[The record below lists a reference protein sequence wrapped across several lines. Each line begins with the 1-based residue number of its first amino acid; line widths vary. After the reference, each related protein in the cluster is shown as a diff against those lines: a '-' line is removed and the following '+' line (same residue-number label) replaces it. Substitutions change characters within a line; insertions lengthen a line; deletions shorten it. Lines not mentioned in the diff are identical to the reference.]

1 MREKASACPTVAGR
15 DTVRAR
21 AACGSAFV
29 VSLVLALLSGCE
41 SAPRPAVD
49 DRTYGGTVV
58 LAGPA
63 DLDHANPLVTADA
76 YTQEVNR
83 FLLFTTLVRYGP
95 DLTIE
100 PYLAESWT
108 MDGDTAVTFVLRRD
122 VMWHD
127 GVRTTAEDV
136 RFTLAT
142 AMNPAAAY
150 PNAAY
155 LSDWRAVEVIDS
167 FTVRVSFRPHAD
179 PLTAVALLPVA
190 PAHLL
195 GGTAPE
201 ELRTA
206 AFNRSPVGN
215 GPFRFVSQQASD
227 RWVFAANTEFPA
239 ALGGRPMVDRV
250 VWRVIPDRQAQVTEL
265 LTDNAD
271 VVLIPPAEAFVDLAA
286 RPGLN
291 GLVRPSFKYTFVG
304 WNGKRAP
311 FDDARVRRALTMAI
325 DRAEIVQTLRAGKGD
340 LAAGPVHPNHW
351 AFDRTLEPLPF
362 DTAAA
367 RALLAQAGILDRT
380 GDSRLERPDGRA
392 FAFDLEFQANSDFN
406 RSMVEMIQ
414 ADLAAIG
421 VSARPRPLDWS
432 TLVAHVSSPE
442 RAFDAVL
449 MGWEA
454 DFRVDVRDLFHSASM
469 EGPFQLAS
477 YRNTEVDALLDRA
490 SSIVNREESMPVWHQ
505 LQRILR
511 DEQPWTFLY
520 YYPDLILTSQRLQV
534 MDMDLRGVLASVTRW
549 TLAPGN

>member
-1 MREKASACPTVAGR
+1 
-15 DTVRAR
+15 
-21 AACGSAFV
+21 
-29 VSLVLALLSGCE
+29 VSIVLGLLSGCE
-41 SAPRPAVD
+41 PAPQPAVD
-49 DRTYGGTVV
+49 DRTHGGTLVI
-58 LAGPA
+58 AGPG

-83 FLLFTTLVRYGP
+83 FLLFTPLVRYAA

-108 MDGDTAVTFVLRRD
+108 MDGDTALTFALRRD

-136 RFTLAT
+136 RFTIAT

-155 LSDWRAVEVIDS
+155 FSDWQGVEVIDS
-167 FTVRVSFRPHAD
+167 FTVRASFRPHAD
-179 PLTAVALLPVA
+179 PLSAVALLPIA

-195 GGTAPE
+195 ASVAPE

-206 AFNRSPVGN
+206 TFNRAPVGN

-227 RWVFAANTEFPA
+227 RWVFAANTDFPA
-239 ALGGRPMVDRV
+239 GLGGRPYVDRV

-271 VVLIPPAEAFVDLAA
+271 LVLIPPAEAFDDLAA
-286 RPGLN
+286 RPGVN

-304 WNGKRAP
+304 WNGQRAP
-311 FDDARVRRALTMAI
+311 FGDARVRRALTLAI
-325 DRAEIVQTLRAGKGD
+325 DRAEIIQTLRAGEGD
-340 LAAGPVHPNHW
+340 LAAGPIHPNHW
-351 AFDRTLEPLPF
+351 AFDRSLEPLPF
-362 DTAAA
+362 DTATA
-367 RALLAQAGILDRT
+367 RTLLAEAGILDRN
-380 GDSRLERPDGRA
+380 GDSRLEHPDGRE

-414 ADLAAIG
+414 ADLGAIG
-421 VSARPRPLDWS
+421 VTARPRPLDWS

-442 RAFDAVL
+442 REFDAVL

-454 DFRVDVRDLFHSASM
+454 DFRVDLRDLFHSAM
-469 EGPFQLAS
+469 LDGPFQLAS
-477 YRNTEVDALLDRA
+477 YDNPPVDSLLDRA
-490 SSIVNREESMPVWHQ
+490 GKIVNREESMPVWHQ

-520 YYPDLILTSQRLQV
+520 YYPDLMLSSERLHGA
-534 MDMDLRGVLASVTRW
+534 DMDLRGILATVTRW
-549 TLAPGN
+549 TLAAGN